1 MVQDAAQDTV
11 GQEPVTMKSL
21 LEAGVH
27 FGHQMRRWNPRMK
40 PYIFT
45 QRNGIHIL
53 DLQKS
58 LFYLEEAAKA
68 TRDIVAHSG
77 DILFVGTKKQAQ
89 EAIAQEAAR
98 CGMPYMNQRW
108 LGGTMTNFLTIRK
121 RANHMLELERRKEL
135 GYWSELTKKEALK
148 LEDQLKR
155 LRKYLGGIAD
165 MKFLPAAL
173 FVVDIGK
180 ENICVAEARKL
191 GLKLISIV
199 DSDCDPYLIDHPIP
213 GNDDAIRSIRL
224 VTARI
229 ADAVL
234 EGLEER
240 RALQQVEV
248 GETAGAEGTED
259 TEEIQTSVD
268 IAGEDVQE
276 LMETLPS

>member
-1 MVQDAAQDTV
+1 
-11 GQEPVTMKSL
+11 
-21 LEAGVH
+21 
-27 FGHQMRRWNPRMK
+27 MK

-68 TRDIVAHSG
+68 TKNIIAHGG
-77 DILFVGTKKQAQ
+77 DVLFVGTKKQAQ
-89 EAIAQEAAR
+89 EAIAQEADR

-108 LGGTMTNFLTIRK
+108 LGGTLTNFTTIRK

-135 GYWSELTKKEALK
+135 GYWAELTKKEALK
-148 LEDQLKR
+148 FEDQLKR
-155 LRKYLGGIAD
+155 LRKYLGGIGD
-165 MKFLPAAL
+165 MKLLPAAL
-173 FVVDIGK
+173 FVIDIGK

-234 EGLEER
+234 EGLAER
-240 RALQQVEV
+240 RALQQAEVE
-248 GETAGAEGTED
+248 ETGSAEGTEATED
-259 TEEIQTSVD
+259 IEVKVDAGGEEIK
-268 IAGEDVQE
+268 E